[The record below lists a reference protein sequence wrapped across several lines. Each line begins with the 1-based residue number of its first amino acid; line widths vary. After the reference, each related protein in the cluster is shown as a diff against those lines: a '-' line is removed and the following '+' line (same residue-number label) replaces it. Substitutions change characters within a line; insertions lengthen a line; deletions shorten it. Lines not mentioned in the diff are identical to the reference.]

1 MVNRRRSS
9 FGAVEL
15 LPSGRF
21 RVRYRAEGQ
30 MQRAPQ
36 TFDSRSDAR
45 KYLDTVRADL
55 LRETWRAPRK
65 VTETVGSYGMRWLHE
80 RTGIK
85 VTTRALYESHLRL
98 HIIPPLGE
106 VRLDELRPDAVRTW
120 YAGMRASL
128 KEACARERR
137 QSVASVRDGSAAAA
151 RAYRVLRAIYGTA
164 VSDGLVATNPCQL
177 RGAGTTKRG
186 ERPTLSVAEIQRLAD
201 EVPGR
206 YSALVHLLA
215 WSGARIGELA
225 ILRVGGLDLDPDAPS
240 VLISQRVYLINGVY
254 DVDTPKSAAGRRRIA
269 LPPHLV
275 PILIEHVETYTTGQ
289 PDELVFTSSTG
300 GSVLCTY
307 SQMLS
312 RALARIGR
320 PDARVHDLR
329 HTGMTLAAEAGASLA
344 DLKLRMGQS
353 TTRAAELYIH
363 ATTDHGRSIANAM
376 SALAISAGALAPRRG
391 RTASAGQSMTVTSEV
406 DRWRVA
412 PQINVDLREL
422 SAPKPG
428 AATGSDLAEAKVR

>member
-21 RVRYRAEGQ
+21 RVRYRADGQ

-36 TFDSRSDAR
+36 TFDSKSDAR
-45 KYLDTVRADL
+45 KYLDTVRADIV
-55 LRETWRAPRK
+55 RETWRAPRK
-65 VTETVGSYGMRWLHE
+65 VTETVGSYGMRWLDE

-98 HIIPPLGE
+98 HIIPPLGD

-120 YAGMRASL
+120 YAAIRASL

-137 QSVASVRDGSAAAA
+137 HSIASVRDGSAAAA
-151 RAYRVLRAIYGTA
+151 RSYRVLRAIYATA
-164 VSDGLVATNPCQL
+164 VADGLVATNPCQL
-177 RGAGTTKRG
+177 KGAGTTKRG

-225 ILRVGGLDLDPDAPS
+225 ILRVGGLDLDPNAPS
-240 VLISQRVYLINGVY
+240 MLISERVYLINGVY

-275 PILIEHVETYTTGQ
+275 PILLEHVETYTTAQ
-289 PDELVFTSSTG
+289 PDHLVFTSSTG

-312 RALARIGR
+312 RALVRIGR

-376 SALAISAGALAPRRG
+376 SALATSAGALAPRRG
-391 RTASAGQSMTVTSEV
+391 PRLDHVTS
-406 DRWRVA
+406 
-412 PQINVDLREL
+412 
-422 SAPKPG
+422 
-428 AATGSDLAEAKVR
+428 

>member
-1 MVNRRRSS
+1 MASRRRSS

-21 RVRYRAEGQ
+21 RVRYRADGQ
-30 MQRAPQ
+30 LQRAPQ
-36 TFDSRSDAR
+36 TFDSKSDAR

-55 LRETWRAPRK
+55 VRETWRARRR
-65 VTETVGSYGMRWLHE
+65 VTETVGSYGTRWLHE

-85 VTTRALYESHLRL
+85 ASTHALYDAHLRL
-98 HIIPPLGE
+98 HIIPSLGD

-120 YAGMRASL
+120 YSELNASL
-128 KEACARERR
+128 KHGLTFERR
-137 QSVASVRDGSAAAA
+137 HSVASVRDGSAAAA

-164 VSDGLVATNPCQL
+164 VADGLVASNPCQMK
-177 RGAGTTKRG
+177 GAGSTKRA
-186 ERPTLSVAEIQRLAD
+186 ERPTLSVAEVQELAHA
-201 EVPGR
+201 VPGR
-206 YSALVHLLA
+206 YAALVHLLA

-225 ILRVGGLDLDPDAPS
+225 ILRVGSLDLDPEAPS
-240 VLISQRVYLINGVY
+240 ILISERVYLINGVY

-275 PILIEHVETYTTGQ
+275 PILVEHVATYTTEQ
-289 PDELVFTSSTG
+289 PGDLVFTSSTG
-300 GSVLCTY
+300 RSVLCTY

-312 RALARIGR
+312 RALVRIGR

-376 SALAISAGALAPRRG
+376 SALAGSAGALAPRHG
-391 RTASAGQSMTVTSEV
+391 VPVG
-406 DRWRVA
+406 DGH
-412 PQINVDLREL
+412 PQP
-422 SAPKPG
+422 AQ
-428 AATGSDLAEAKVR
+428 

>member
-1 MVNRRRSS
+1 VVSRRRSS

-21 RVRYRAEGQ
+21 RVRYRVEGKL
-30 MQRAPQ
+30 QRAPQ
-36 TFDSRSDAR
+36 TFDSKSDAR
-45 KYLDTVRADL
+45 KYLDTVRADIV
-55 LRETWRAPRK
+55 RETWRAPRK
-65 VTETVGSYGMRWLHE
+65 VTETVGSYGTRWLHE

-85 VTTRALYESHLRL
+85 ASTRALYEAHLRL
-98 HIIPPLGE
+98 HIIPTLGD
-106 VRLDELRPDAVRTW
+106 VGLDELRPDAVRTW
-120 YAGMRASL
+120 YAATNTYL
-128 KEACARERR
+128 KEALTCERSH
-137 QSVASVRDGSAAAA
+137 SVASVRDGSAAAA

-164 VSDGLVATNPCQL
+164 VADGLVASNPCQMK
-177 RGAGTTKRG
+177 GAGSTKRA

-201 EVPGR
+201 VVPGH
-206 YSALVHLLA
+206 YAALVHLLA

-225 ILRVGGLDLDPDAPS
+225 ILRVDGLDLDPDAPS
-240 VLISQRVYLINGVY
+240 VIITERVYLINGVY

-275 PILIEHVETYTTGQ
+275 PILLEHVETYTTEQ
-289 PDELVFTSSTG
+289 PGALVFTSSTG
-300 GSVLCTY
+300 GSVLSTY
-307 SQMLS
+307 SQVLS

-320 PDARVHDLR
+320 ADARVHDLR

-376 SALAISAGALAPRRG
+376 SALASSADALAPRR
-391 RTASAGQSMTVTSEV
+391 RPRLDLLTSMEEIAQV
-406 DRWRVA
+406 
-412 PQINVDLREL
+412 
-422 SAPKPG
+422 K
-428 AATGSDLAEAKVR
+428 